1 MLIELWFIICSY
13 RKKII
18 YIRSV
23 FKVFY
28 VGFYM
33 SGLEVNVSDVRLL
46 YVSKLKDCANPMNEL
61 FNILTEALDFN
72 NPNQIYGALYYGNN
86 YFVQCLEGDKEKV
99 EHLFYNKILRD
110 IRHEQCEIMFFENI
124 NERLFSNWHMK
135 YAIFHKDIL
144 RFFCE
149 HHLDEFNPYLLN
161 TGTIPN
167 FIDLLAKQPDSYY
180 SLKQNC

>member
-86 YFVQCLEGDKEKV
+86 YFVQCLEGV
-99 EHLFYNKILRD
+99 IL
-110 IRHEQCEIMFFENI
+110 
-124 NERLFSNWHMK
+124 
-135 YAIFHKDIL
+135 
-144 RFFCE
+144 
-149 HHLDEFNPYLLN
+149 P
-161 TGTIPN
+161 
-167 FIDLLAKQPDSYY
+167 
-180 SLKQNC
+180 